1 MSKMINDLMNPDAF
15 PEKTERVSLVQTHI
29 SNVFIT
35 DCFVYKIKKPVNFGF
50 LDFSTLPKRKYYC
63 TQEIELN
70 NRLSS
75 DVYLGVLPVTFDG
88 RSHKIGNQ
96 KGEVIDYAVQMR
108 RLPDGAL
115 MKCRFNNGTLSPKD
129 IEKTVKVIAEFHKG
143 AESSEEI
150 GAFGKPNVIK
160 FSTDENFQQTKEFIG
175 ISIDKNQYHSL
186 KDWTDSF
193 YENSTDL
200 FIQRIRDKKIRDCH
214 GDLHMEHVCLT
225 EPITIF
231 DCIEFNDRFRYVD
244 TASDLTFLLM
254 DLEFNGGPELSEIL
268 YKAYLTY
275 SGESD
280 IDLLIRFYK
289 IYRAYVRGK
298 VNSFQLNDPN
308 IDETRKAKAVETA
321 QRYFALACSYIR

>member
-15 PEKTERVSLVQTHI
+15 PEKTENVFLIQTHI

-70 NRLSS
+70 SRLSS

-96 KGEVIDYAVQMR
+96 NGEVIDYAVQMR

-115 MKCRFNNGTLSPKD
+115 MKSRFNNGTLSPKD
-129 IEKTVKVIAEFHKG
+129 IEKIVEVIADFHKR
-143 AESSEEI
+143 AAHSKEI
-150 GAFGKPNVIK
+150 SAFGEPSVVK

-175 ISIDKNQYHSL
+175 ISINKNQYYSL
-186 KDWTDSF
+186 KNWTDSF
-193 YENSTDL
+193 YENNRDL

-244 TASDLTFLLM
+244 TASDLAFLLM
-254 DLEFNGGPELSEIL
+254 DLEFNGGAELSEIL

-280 IDLLIRFYK
+280 IDLFIEFYK

-308 IDETRKAKAVETA
+308 IDETGKAKAIETA
-321 QRYFALACSYIR
+321 QRYFALACSYIG